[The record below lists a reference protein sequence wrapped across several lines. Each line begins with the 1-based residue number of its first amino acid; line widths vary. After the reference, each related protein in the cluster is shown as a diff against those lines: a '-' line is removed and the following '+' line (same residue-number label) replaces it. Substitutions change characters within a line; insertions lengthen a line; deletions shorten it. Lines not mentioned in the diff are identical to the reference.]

1 MEVELKF
8 VDEFLSAA
16 EHVQAMDRVS
26 ESFESYE
33 VS

>member
-16 EHVQAMDRVS
+16 EHVHCSSHGQ
-26 ESFESYE
+26 SFGKFREL
-33 VS
+33 